1 MADSSSIISAAANA
15 ERWALGKK
23 FRNAA
28 RLASVT
34 PLRPDARMVKPSG
47 KGAGARTPKGPKPD
61 LRKKKRPKKKED
73 DASAAPKESAEV
85 RPRIP
90 R

>member
-1 MADSSSIISAAANA
+1 
-15 ERWALGKK
+15 
-23 FRNAA
+23 
-28 RLASVT
+28 
-34 PLRPDARMVKPSG
+34 MVKPSG
-47 KGAGARTPKGPKPD
+47 KGAGAKTPKGPKPD